1 MNLIVYIRMDN
12 HQEVMII
19 KVRDLIQEVEVNI
32 FKYAFRNA
40 ISIIIDHMSVQKILL
55 QVMEMH
61 T

>member
-1 MNLIVYIRMDN
+1 MDN